1 MDKIFKDIRDRAR
14 LIASELPSPDFY
26 IECAES
32 VEISGKFFENDPLIK
47 EIYSFVAARLENDF
61 GHGLAHAEAVARDA
75 GALML
80 EESKILGDPEDI
92 AIRRLLVVQTAS
104 LLHDVQRKMEDHALE
119 GAITAGEIL
128 PAFPFDIA
136 EIDDICQAIRNHEAF
151 KEIKG
156 HFSSDG
162 QLVSD
167 CLYDAD
173 KFRWGPD
180 NFKHTVWDMIA
191 FANVPLSRFMVG
203 FNGGLKTLQRIKSS
217 FRSETGKK
225 YGPQFIDMGV
235 FIGEKL
241 FSVIREEYAGYLGDK
256 AS

>member
-1 MDKIFKDIRDRAR
+1 MDEIYKKIRDRAR
-14 LIASELPSPDFY
+14 QIALELPSPEFY
-26 IECAES
+26 TKCAES
-32 VEISGKFFENDPLIK
+32 VEISDNFFETDPLIR
-47 EIYSFVAARLENDF
+47 EIYRDVAIRIENDF

-75 GALML
+75 GALL
-80 EESKILGDPEDI
+80 VEESRILGDSNEI
-92 AIRRLLVVQTAS
+92 TMRRLLVVQTAS
-104 LLHDVQRKMEDHALE
+104 LLHDVQRKMADHAIE

-128 PAFPFDIA
+128 PAFPFELA

-151 KEIKG
+151 REISG
-156 HFSSDG
+156 FFTSEG

-180 NFKHTVWDMIA
+180 NFKYTVWDMIA
-191 FANVPLSRFMVG
+191 FANIPFPRFMVG
-203 FNGGLKTLQRIKSS
+203 YQGGMKALQRIKTS
-217 FRSETGKK
+217 FRSTTGKK

-241 FSVIREEYAGYLGDK
+241 YSIIQEEYSGYLGNK
-256 AS
+256 AV